1 MLLAARMVVV
11 TRQTKPMTAED
22 AAKAEQAWCLRTYDQ
37 KTYVEIA
44 ELVGYGGAVPGKT
57 AQQAVQRFDAEIE
70 AGQRERPVDPDKKR
84 RRLSE
89 QLVRNVTS
97 RATRPRPLRNAA
109 RVQAAS
115 LRNAGGRMACS
126 LRNGF

>member
-1 MLLAARMVVV
+1 MSKTM
-11 TRQTKPMTAED
+11 KPMTAED
-22 AAKAEQAWCLRTYDQ
+22 AAKAEQAWCLRMYGR

-57 AQQAVQRFDAEIE
+57 AQQAVQRFDAEIQ

-97 RATRPRPLRNAA
+97 RATRRPLRNAA
-109 RVQAAS
+109 CVQAGS
-115 LRNAGGRMACS
+115 LRNARGRMACS